1 MAGHEGVAILARSP
15 AAIKPLQ
22 LGTETAELLADTSR
36 WVEAYVPVRQPA
48 NVRGVYVASVYG
60 RPGESSE
67 DIFEGALA

>member
-1 MAGHEGVAILARSP
+1 M
-15 AAIKPLQ
+15 
-22 LGTETAELLADTSR
+22 AELLADTTR

-67 DIFEGALA
+67 DIFEGALTVAAGRGLVPYLICGDYNMDIADSPA